1 MPHSKSYDSDQPEGK
16 DQVESKSGT
25 FSRRKLLAGAAGL
38 AAATAVGGV
47 AAGQTTTPTPTGRSL
62 GGPAT
67 ELGERSSHELLQRL
81 PGGAV
86 VGGPSYATTPL
97 ADLDGIITPTDLFFE
112 VNHQTRADLDPAEYK
127 LMVHG
132 MVERPTV
139 FTLDDLKRFPR
150 VSRIAFLECAGNGL
164 EHLIFPSPDYTAQ
177 VLAGFV
183 SCAEWFG
190 VPLTTIFQEVGV
202 KPEATWALF
211 EGGDAALMT
220 LSWPMERL
228 WYGEGI
234 LAYGMNGEA
243 LRPANGYPLRLFVP
257 GTEGNANVKWLRRIE
272 FGDQPW
278 QSEKETNQYSD
289 IRCEDGKCVVNQ
301 FTFTMDAKSLI
312 TWPSGGRKI
321 PKPGWW
327 EISGL
332 AWSGRGAIDRVEVS
346 TDNGQT
352 WRVASLDQPVLPRAF
367 TRFRHLWN
375 WDGSEAMLMS
385 RAIDNTGYVQPTR
398 EELLAW
404 GRSQLTYYH
413 VNAIIRWQVDSDGSV
428 TSGDVV

>member
-1 MPHSKSYDSDQPEGK
+1 MQHSKSYDTEQPESEGR
-16 DQVESKSGT
+16 VETKGGV

-47 AAGQTTTPTPTGRSL
+47 AAGQATPTATVRPL

-81 PGGAV
+81 PAAPTASGNSIA
-86 VGGPSYATTPL
+86 ATPL
-97 ADLDGIITPTDLFFE
+97 ADLDGIITPSDLFYE
-112 VNHQTRADLDPAEYK
+112 IDHQSRPDIDPATYK
-127 LMVHG
+127 LLIHG

-139 FTLDDLKRFPR
+139 FTPDDLKRFPR

-164 EHLIFPSPDYTAQ
+164 EHLLFPSADYTAQ
-177 VLAGFV
+177 VLAGYA

-190 VPLTTIFQEVGV
+190 VPLTTIFREVGV

-220 LSWPMERL
+220 RSWPLEQL
-228 WYGEGI
+228 WNSEGM
-234 LAYGMNGEA
+234 LAYGMNGEP
-243 LRPANGYPLRLFVP
+243 LRPANGYPVRLFVP

-278 QSEKETNQYSD
+278 QSEKETGQYSD
-289 IRCEDGKCVVNQ
+289 IRCEADGQCVVNQ

-312 TWPSGGRKI
+312 TWPSGGRTI
-321 PKPGWW
+321 AQPGLW

-332 AWSGRGAIDRVEVS
+332 AWSGRGPIERVEVS

-352 WRVASLDQPVLPRAF
+352 WHVASLDQPVLPKAF

-375 WDGSEAMLMS
+375 WDGGEAMLMS
-385 RAIDNTGYVQPTR
+385 RAIDSTGYIQPTR

-413 VNAIIRWQVDSDGSV
+413 VNAIVRWQVARDGSV
-428 TSGDVV
+428 TSGDVA

>member
-1 MPHSKSYDSDQPEGK
+1 MLSKMKYKSEQADRAPK
-16 DQVESKSGT
+16 DRLL
-25 FSRRKLLAGAAGL
+25 SRRKLLASAAGL

-47 AAGQTTTPTPTGRSL
+47 AAGRTIPLPAPRPL

-67 ELGERSSHELLQRL
+67 ELGERSAHALLQRA
-81 PGGAV
+81 PAGAV

-97 ADLDGIITPTDLFFE
+97 ADLDGIITPSDLFFE
-112 VNHQTRADLDPAEYK
+112 VDHQTRPDSNPAEFK
-127 LMVHG
+127 LLIHG
-132 MVERPTV
+132 MVERPTI

-150 VSRIAFLECAGNGL
+150 VSRIAFLECGGNGL
-164 EHLIFPSPDYTAQ
+164 EHLIFPSADYDAQ
-177 VLAGFV
+177 LLAGLA

-190 VPLTTIFQEVGV
+190 VPLTTVFREVGV

-220 LSWPMERL
+220 RSWPMERL
-228 WYGEGI
+228 WHSEGM

-278 QSEKETNQYSD
+278 HSEKETGQYSD
-289 IRCEDGKCVVNQ
+289 IRCPAEGECVVNQ

-321 PKPGWW
+321 GQPGLW

-332 AWSGRGAIDRVEVS
+332 AWSGRGTIARVEVS

-352 WRVASLDQPVLPRAF
+352 WHVATLDQPVLPKAF

-375 WDGSEAMLMS
+375 WDGGEAMLMS
-385 RAIDNTGYVQPTR
+385 RAVDSTGYVQPTR
-398 EELLAW
+398 EELLVW

-413 VNAIIRWQVDSDGSV
+413 VNAIVRWQVASDGTV
-428 TSGDVV
+428 TSGDIA